1 MKIIITESQHRRI
14 VKEETKQMELANKVK
29 QGLSSADLKT
39 TMYEITTL
47 YSYSEEEI
55 INNSVLMELVKEK
68 MLKEIKDNYYISKDL
83 RDKYGNYFGLVGQ
96 SAAKEIVQGGSNPY
110 SKFLQLDAVLKTIPR
125 GYSITESSIEIVKE
139 MRDGLTYDAIQYL
152 FDNFEVAGAIKRA
165 SIMKDRSG
173 NYDEIYPYV
182 KEWAIKHGITLFE
195 KHRGLTFIKKDG
207 MMQSLVNYLKDVNPK
222 TKSGFLDY
230 INSRGRST
238 GQHAYFWKAAQE
250 SGIITPVRN
259 GRQITYQLGPNYEAW
274 KNDNLVAF

>member
-1 MKIIITESQHRRI
+1 
-14 VKEETKQMELANKVK
+14 
-29 QGLSSADLKT
+29 
-39 TMYEITTL
+39 
-47 YSYSEEEI
+47 
-55 INNSVLMELVKEK
+55 
-68 MLKEIKDNYYISKDL
+68 
-83 RDKYGNYFGLVGQ
+83 
-96 SAAKEIVQGGSNPY
+96 
-110 SKFLQLDAVLKTIPR
+110 
-125 GYSITESSIEIVKE
+125 

-230 INSRGRST
+230 INSRGDQQVNMRIF
-238 GQHAYFWKAAQE
+238 GK
-250 SGIITPVRN
+250 
-259 GRQITYQLGPNYEAW
+259 QL
-274 KNDNLVAF
+274 KNLELLPLLEMVDRLPIS